1 MEELFRKEEQE
12 NTVSREVH
20 DEVLQ
25 KLVDVRDEI
34 MSLNNEI
41 NEFRQMLDDLKHED
55 EVVITTKHRIKSIEL
70 DFAR

>member
-25 KLVDVRDEI
+25 KLVDARDEI
-34 MSLNNEI
+34 MSLNKEI
-41 NEFRQMLDDLKHED
+41 NELRQMLDDLKHED

>member
-25 KLVDVRDEI
+25 KLVDARDEI
-34 MSLNNEI
+34 MSLN
-41 NEFRQMLDDLKHED
+41 K
-55 EVVITTKHRIKSIEL
+55 
-70 DFAR
+70 

>member
-25 KLVDVRDEI
+25 KLVDARDEI
-34 MSLNNEI
+34 LSLNKEI
-41 NEFRQMLDDLKHED
+41 NELRQMLDDLKHED